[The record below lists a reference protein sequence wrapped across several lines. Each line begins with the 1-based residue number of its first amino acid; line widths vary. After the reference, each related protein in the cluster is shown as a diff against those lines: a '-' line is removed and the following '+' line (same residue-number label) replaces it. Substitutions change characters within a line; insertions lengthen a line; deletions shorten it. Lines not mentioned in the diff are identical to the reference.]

1 MYTLISKCVT
11 IVVTKREQEIINM
24 SFPINEDQRIRL
36 SLSERAR
43 ITIEEDMTNWNIN
56 SINSF
61 INIIFEQYKEKAFSS
76 ISIVLDKEKAELYN
90 LFSNSSIE
98 KKDLESMINTLL
110 SKEYQKLE
118 NKKNEY
124 LHRPGTGRVYRL
136 NNNNYDYI
144 TSDICNEQK
153 YYNNRPSQYIR
164 SVIEEYCDLPY
175 IKREEIYHKTI
186 LNKINES
193 IDKSKLLYVKTNNNQ
208 AFYVEPYAI
217 IPDTLYTRQYLVCY
231 SGNNA
236 ENSGSTMAS
245 FSISNIASV
254 ETLERKYNMT
264 SKKKNAIE
272 KRLVSNSPAYMLSKS
287 ELITVK
293 LTKKGQSIY
302 TTKLFNRPQKIEHLS
317 TQDIYAFD
325 CSNRQIFNYFS
336 SMGKEVE
343 ILSPASL
350 RKRFKDELQKTLE
363 HYI

>member
-1 MYTLISKCVT
+1 
-11 IVVTKREQEIINM
+11 M

-98 KKDLESMINTLL
+98 KIDLENVINTLL

-164 SVIEEYCDLPY
+164 SVIEEYCDQ
-175 IKREEIYHKTI
+175 IGRASCRER
-186 LNKINES
+186 
-193 IDKSKLLYVKTNNNQ
+193 V
-208 AFYVEPYAI
+208 
-217 IPDTLYTRQYLVCY
+217 
-231 SGNNA
+231 
-236 ENSGSTMAS
+236 
-245 FSISNIASV
+245 
-254 ETLERKYNMT
+254 
-264 SKKKNAIE
+264 
-272 KRLVSNSPAYMLSKS
+272 
-287 ELITVK
+287 
-293 LTKKGQSIY
+293 
-302 TTKLFNRPQKIEHLS
+302 
-317 TQDIYAFD
+317 
-325 CSNRQIFNYFS
+325 
-336 SMGKEVE
+336 
-343 ILSPASL
+343 
-350 RKRFKDELQKTLE
+350 
-363 HYI
+363 